1 MKKLSLL
8 VFTSLL
14 ILSCSSDSEDDVTD
28 PGGNGNDPGSTT
40 ITYNTHI
47 APIMSSNC
55 VSCHGSTPSNGAS
68 VSLTT
73 YSQVKSAVENNQLIQ
88 RINSTQAGYAMP
100 FNGAQLPQTSR
111 DRIEAWRD
119 GGFIE

>member
-8 VFTSLL
+8 VFASLL

-28 PGGNGNDPGSTT
+28 PGGNGNNPDNTEISYT
-40 ITYNTHI
+40 THI
-47 APIMSSNC
+47 APIMSNNC

-73 YSQVKSAVENNQLIQ
+73 YSQVKNAVENNQLIQ

-100 FNGAQLPQTSR
+100 FNGSQLPQTTR
-111 DRIEAWRD
+111 ARVEAWRD